1 VRTVAEAIDV
11 ACAELGVTKEDLST
25 RSVAQG
31 CCTCSGLASRT
42 APIVAH
48 ARPGHEVVTLPM
60 GENSSARTVV
70 LLPGVEPFSST
81 AYLVPTTWL
90 EQAIMNSG

>member
-1 VRTVAEAIDV
+1 MRTVAEAIDV
-11 ACAELGVTKEDLST
+11 ACAELGVSKEDLSYGV
-25 RSVAQG
+25 RG
-31 CCTCSGLASRT
+31 SGLLHVLGLGSRT

-48 ARPGHEVVTLPM
+48 ARPGREVVTLPM
-60 GENSSARTVV
+60 GGNSSARAVV